1 MEDNTKLKAIVS
13 IRNLVMGLASE
24 WELLKTTGAEIDV
37 KVEEASRLFLN
48 NALPDVHERWLT
60 ELGQVRENVT
70 YLKGILRSVTEKI
83 NAKDSSNLSE
93 LWDNHMAYSSNL
105 IKRLTIMEALGQI
118 HLNKQLHHQWQNI
131 WRETHTKFAKI
142 QELVQASS
150 LQLAMITEYTPQEID
165 TLTETILRNMP
176 IKYTLKEAAQYEA
189 EYMSAYNQI
198 QQEASQKKNLWD
210 RFLDILAGGA
220 QQSPAQMVMMQRWIN
235 GEKGE
240 L

>member
-1 MEDNTKLKAIVS
+1 MEDNTTLKAIVS

-24 WELLKTTGAEIDV
+24 WQLLKTTGAELDANI
-37 KVEEASRLFLN
+37 EEASRLFLN

-60 ELGQVRENVT
+60 ELGQVRENVIH
-70 YLKGILRSVTEKI
+70 LKEILRSVTEKI
-83 NAKDSSNLSE
+83 NAKESSNLSE
-93 LWDNHMAYSSNL
+93 LWNNHMTYSSNL
-105 IKRLTIMEALGQI
+105 INRLTIMEALGQV
-118 HLNKQLHHQWQNI
+118 HLNKQLHGQWQNI
-131 WRETHTKFAKI
+131 WEEAHNKFSKI
-142 QELVQASS
+142 QKLVQASS

-176 IKYTLKEAAQYEA
+176 IKYTQKEAAQYEK
-189 EYMSAYNQI
+189 EYMAAFNQI